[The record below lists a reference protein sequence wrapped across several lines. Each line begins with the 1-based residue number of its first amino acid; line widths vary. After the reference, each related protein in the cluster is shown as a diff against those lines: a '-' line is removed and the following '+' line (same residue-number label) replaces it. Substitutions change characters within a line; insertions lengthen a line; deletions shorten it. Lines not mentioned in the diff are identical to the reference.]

1 MGGNLI
7 LGGCRFIDPDSGLVS
22 AIREEDMLQEGK
34 HPGKTNLTDLDNGLN
49 IMKYLM
55 GKPAA
60 AILKHNNPCGVAYGA
75 TLAEAYR
82 RANRADRIA
91 AFGGCLVLNRPV
103 DKETAALIAENYLE
117 VVGAPDYEEGTL
129 EILKGRASLRIIQL
143 AKIDRLTD
151 YLSRRFVDIKS
162 LIDGGIIVQQSPL
175 NRVKGAGDLMLAE
188 TTYKDKTYRIE
199 RPPTA
204 REMEDLLF
212 GWFVEQGVTS
222 NSVLYV
228 KDGCTVGIGTG
239 EQDRVGVAEIAV
251 YKAYQKYADA
261 LCFDR
266 YGIPYKDLE
275 LAIEKGTRPKEE
287 KERIDAETKAAKG
300 GLDRRGD
307 GFGCLLSLPGRRGC
321 GDPAGGDRRGPARR
335 FHAGLGSDRGL
346 QRGGGD
352 DGPDGPEGLQTLT
365 GSTTR
370 KPRLGLPEG
379 IIKIPSGQV
388 CGSQSVRD
396 IHLHAVE
403 LRPGRTVRPF
413 FWRTSIALSGASNRK
428 MITAFSPLLSTK
440 AYRYSTLIP
449 FLDRTSRMLVEP
461 ARTVRDLDGHDGG
474 PAETEAVFLQDAA
487 RLLHVVDDQAEDAE
501 IGGVRQRQGSDV
513 DRASFRM
520 RVTSSRP
527 PGLFSR
533 NMEIC
538 STFIDEPPFMTCSP
552 VIPLA
557 RAFAKKHQIWR
568 LSCTRLALPSNR
580 WRDLGSTSFTLA
592 ETPR

>member
-1 MGGNLI
+1 MAEDLKKMYRTVMEDHFPDSLRMTFGDQELLYRKRTWKFPDAKSGELIEKGLRYGENPGQEAALYELVGGNLI
-7 LGGCRFIDPDSGLVS
+7 LGGCRFIDPNNGLVS

-103 DKETAALIAENYLE
+103 DRETAALIAENYLE

-175 NRVKGAGDLMLAE
+175 NKVKGAGDLILAE
-188 TTYKDKTYRIE
+188 TTHNGKAFRIE

-266 YGIPYKDLE
+266 YGLPYKDLE

-287 KERIDAETKAAKG
+287 KDQIDAETKAAKG
-300 GLDRRGD
+300 GLDGAAMVSDAFFPFRD
-307 GFGCLLSLPGRRGC
+307 GVDVGIRQGVTAVVQPGGSMRDWEVIEAC
-321 GDPAGGDRRGPARR
+321 NEAGV
-335 FHAGLGSDRGL
+335 
-346 QRGGGD
+346 
-352 DGPDGPEGLQTLT
+352 TMVLT
-365 GSTTR
+365 G
-370 KPRLGLPEG
+370 
-379 IIKIPSGQV
+379 Q
-388 CGSQSVRD
+388 
-396 IHLHAVE
+396 
-403 LRPGRTVRPF
+403 
-413 FWRTSIALSGASNRK
+413 
-428 MITAFSPLLSTK
+428 
-440 AYRYSTLIP
+440 
-449 FLDRTSRMLVEP
+449 
-461 ARTVRDLDGHDGG
+461 
-474 PAETEAVFLQDAA
+474 
-487 RLLHVVDDQAEDAE
+487 
-501 IGGVRQRQGSDV
+501 
-513 DRASFRM
+513 
-520 RVTSSRP
+520 
-527 PGLFSR
+527 
-533 NMEIC
+533 
-538 STFIDEPPFMTCSP
+538 
-552 VIPLA
+552 
-557 RAFAKKHQIWR
+557 RAFKH
-568 LSCTRLALPSNR
+568 
-580 WRDLGSTSFTLA
+580 
-592 ETPR
+592 